1 MKPTKS
7 SNTCRSF
14 RISTSLATAVTV
26 VILTGCLQTPHTQI
40 PQMQNPQVV
49 VVTPQDQAARLLYNC
64 PNGRTLDVTR
74 VQGSTAALV
83 VIDGKTLRL
92 TRDAAATSA
101 ERYTN
106 RLQTLTMFGTS
117 ASFESLGQASSG
129 PCVAGVPGAVP
140 GAPGTVVVPES
151 TPGPRRSGDS

>member
-7 SNTCRSF
+7 STTCRSF
-14 RISTSLATAVTV
+14 RISASLATA

-106 RLQTLTMFGTS
+106 RLQTLTLFGTS

-129 PCVAGVPGAVP
+129 PCMAGVPGAVP
-140 GAPGTVVVPES
+140 GAPGTVVVPEAAPG
-151 TPGPRRSGDS
+151 PGPRRSGDS